1 MIKSDALK
9 ASRTSETGMV
19 MDLGLGRKGVS
30 FNKNKKERKEMLK
43 DIDND
48 VQKFMQDFE
57 ENKVAAVNDNLTSAM
72 DDSVS

>member
-1 MIKSDALK
+1 
-9 ASRTSETGMV
+9 
-19 MDLGLGRKGVS
+19 
-30 FNKNKKERKEMLK
+30 MLK

-72 DDSVS
+72 DDSVSQSSISKDSQIIAEI